1 MRRTTGHRVAPA
13 LPGSPAEPSRLPAQV
28 DNRTAALEAELERLS
43 TASQRLAAENERLK
57 LQEADRAHEM
67 TVIRAGLQR
76 ATSAA
81 ESSRERAESD
91 KAMIRRL
98 EAELRTA
105 LIRAQTAVSST
116 PLSTPLSPAASAGA
130 TDPPLSPWSPAP
142 HADMVNELRLL
153 RSEMEDAKRARQSMP
168 DAAALPAPGTSAA
181 PAAAKEL
188 DTAKELEAV
197 KLQAEL
203 TRLQAEV
210 RDLHQEKQE
219 IRRQV
224 VKEMGEDWD
233 ALSDVI
239 RSTLLEKT
247 VSSPSAKKALDAA
260 AAEAEAAAVDETKEA
275 DKAGSGRRQQEADAA
290 EAEDG
295 GEANE
300 SGFSRDWSGEDGVA
314 SLELHKLISRVL
326 VAPAGRHSH
335 LTLIRTLAADE
346 NGRDA
351 VLSVSALLTHLA
363 RWRIQAYTLR
373 AAVAARR
380 LSREADR
387 PAVGRHGPAEQERGS
402 DGPSDAIQGEL
413 AAACTLSHAHR
424 TQAHH
429 AHTHTHNNHACDA
442 VRRRGWHLHAH
453 LYAIGLEPWAQTF
466 DLIFDGFCLTDGG
479 LDAFFGG
486 LENLVG
492 PPNPNLEEQLEREHT
507 AMADSTM
514 LFRTTNYGIDTRSD
528 LEFYC
533 APPHRRLH
541 PPPSQLAR
549 TA

>member
-1 MRRTTGHRVAPA
+1 MATSADALFEKETGIRVMRRTSGHRVAPA
-13 LPGSPAEPSRLPAQV
+13 LPGSPAEPSRLPAQL

-105 LIRAQTAVSST
+105 LIRAQTAASST

-153 RSEMEDAKRARQSMP
+153 RSEMEDAKRARQSALMP
-168 DAAALPAPGTSAA
+168 DAAALPAPETSAA

-188 DTAKELEAV
+188 DAAKELEAV

-219 IRRQV
+219 VRRQV
-224 VKEMGEDWD
+224 VREMGEDWD

-260 AAEAEAAAVDETKEA
+260 AAAAAAEAAAADETKEA
-275 DKAGSGRRQQEADAA
+275 DEAGGGRRQQEADAA
-290 EAEDG
+290 EAENG

-300 SGFSRDWSGEDGVA
+300 SGFSRDWSGEDWVA

-326 VAPAGRHSH
+326 VAPAGSHSH
-335 LTLIRTLAADE
+335 LTFIRTLAADE

-351 VLSVSALLTHLA
+351 VLSVRALLTHLA

-424 TQAHH
+424 THTPR
-429 AHTHTHNNHACDA
+429 AHT
-442 VRRRGWHLHAH
+442 
-453 LYAIGLEPWAQTF
+453 Q
-466 DLIFDGFCLTDGG
+466 
-479 LDAFFGG
+479 
-486 LENLVG
+486 
-492 PPNPNLEEQLEREHT
+492 
-507 AMADSTM
+507 
-514 LFRTTNYGIDTRSD
+514 
-528 LEFYC
+528 
-533 APPHRRLH
+533 
-541 PPPSQLAR
+541 
-549 TA
+549 

>member
-1 MRRTTGHRVAPA
+1 MRRTSGHRVAPA

-105 LIRAQTAVSST
+105 LIRAQPAVSST

-130 TDPPLSPWSPAP
+130 TEPPLSPWSPAP

-153 RSEMEDAKRARQSMP
+153 RSEMEDAKRARQSALMP

-188 DTAKELEAV
+188 DAAKELEAV

-219 IRRQV
+219 VRRQV
-224 VKEMGEDWD
+224 VREMGEDWD

-260 AAEAEAAAVDETKEA
+260 AAAAAEAAAADETKEA
-275 DKAGSGRRQQEADAA
+275 DKAGGGRRQQEADAA
-290 EAEDG
+290 EAENG

-300 SGFSRDWSGEDGVA
+300 SGFSRDWSGEDWVA

-326 VAPAGRHSH
+326 VAPAGSHSH
-335 LTLIRTLAADE
+335 LTFIRTLAADE

-351 VLSVSALLTHLA
+351 VLSVRALLSHLA
-363 RWRIQAYTLR
+363 RWRI
-373 AAVAARR
+373 
-380 LSREADR
+380 
-387 PAVGRHGPAEQERGS
+387 
-402 DGPSDAIQGEL
+402 
-413 AAACTLSHAHR
+413 
-424 TQAHH
+424 
-429 AHTHTHNNHACDA
+429 
-442 VRRRGWHLHAH
+442 
-453 LYAIGLEPWAQTF
+453 
-466 DLIFDGFCLTDGG
+466 
-479 LDAFFGG
+479 
-486 LENLVG
+486 
-492 PPNPNLEEQLEREHT
+492 
-507 AMADSTM
+507 
-514 LFRTTNYGIDTRSD
+514 
-528 LEFYC
+528 
-533 APPHRRLH
+533 
-541 PPPSQLAR
+541 
-549 TA
+549 

>member
-1 MRRTTGHRVAPA
+1 MRRTSGHRVAPA
-13 LPGSPAEPSRLPAQV
+13 LPGSPVEPSRLPAQV

-105 LIRAQTAVSST
+105 LIRAQTSST

-130 TDPPLSPWSPAP
+130 TDPPMSPWSPAP

-168 DAAALPAPGTSAA
+168 DAAALPAPGTSKA

-188 DTAKELEAV
+188 DAAKELEAV

-219 IRRQV
+219 VRRQV
-224 VKEMGEDWD
+224 VREMGEDWD

-260 AAEAEAAAVDETKEA
+260 AAEAAAADETKEA
-275 DKAGSGRRQQEADAA
+275 DKAGGGRRQQEADAA

-295 GEANE
+295 GEADE
-300 SGFSRDWSGEDGVA
+300 SGFSRDWSGEDWVA
-314 SLELHKLISRVL
+314 SLELHNLISRVL

-335 LTLIRTLAADE
+335 LTFIRTLAADE

-373 AAVAARR
+373 AAVTARR

-387 PAVGRHGPAEQERGS
+387 PAVGRHGPAE
-402 DGPSDAIQGEL
+402 
-413 AAACTLSHAHR
+413 
-424 TQAHH
+424 
-429 AHTHTHNNHACDA
+429 
-442 VRRRGWHLHAH
+442 
-453 LYAIGLEPWAQTF
+453 
-466 DLIFDGFCLTDGG
+466 
-479 LDAFFGG
+479 
-486 LENLVG
+486 
-492 PPNPNLEEQLEREHT
+492 
-507 AMADSTM
+507 
-514 LFRTTNYGIDTRSD
+514 
-528 LEFYC
+528 
-533 APPHRRLH
+533 
-541 PPPSQLAR
+541 
-549 TA
+549 

>member
-1 MRRTTGHRVAPA
+1 MATSADALFEKETGIRVMRRTSGHRVAPA
-13 LPGSPAEPSRLPAQV
+13 LPGSPVEPSRLPAQV

-105 LIRAQTAVSST
+105 LIRAQTAASST

-153 RSEMEDAKRARQSMP
+153 RSEMEDAKRARQSALMP
-168 DAAALPAPGTSAA
+168 DAAALPAPGTSKA

-188 DTAKELEAV
+188 DAAKELEAV

-219 IRRQV
+219 VRRQV
-224 VKEMGEDWD
+224 VREMGEDWD

-260 AAEAEAAAVDETKEA
+260 AAEAAAADETKEA
-275 DKAGSGRRQQEADAA
+275 DKAGGGRRQQEADAA

-295 GEANE
+295 GEADE
-300 SGFSRDWSGEDGVA
+300 SGFSRDWSGEDWVA

-335 LTLIRTLAADE
+335 LTFIRTLAADE

-387 PAVGRHGPAEQERGS
+387 RAVGRHGPAEQERGS

-413 AAACTLSHAHR
+413 AAACTLSRAH
-424 TQAHH
+424 
-429 AHTHTHNNHACDA
+429 HTHTPRACTHHNYACDA
-442 VRRRGWHLHAH
+442 VRRRGWHLYAH
-453 LYAIGLEPWAQTF
+453 LYAIGLEPSARTF
-466 DLIFDGFCLTDGG
+466 GS
-479 LDAFFGG
+479 
-486 LENLVG
+486 NL
-492 PPNPNLEEQLEREHT
+492 
-507 AMADSTM
+507 
-514 LFRTTNYGIDTRSD
+514 RSD
-528 LEFYC
+528 MRWLLLG
-533 APPHRRLH
+533 RRR
-541 PPPSQLAR
+541 A
-549 TA
+549 

>member
-105 LIRAQTAVSST
+105 LIRAQTAASST
-116 PLSTPLSPAASAGA
+116 PLSTPLSPPASAGA

-168 DAAALPAPGTSAA
+168 DAAALPAPGTSKA

-188 DTAKELEAV
+188 DAAKELEAV

-219 IRRQV
+219 VRRQV
-224 VKEMGEDWD
+224 VREMGEDWD

-260 AAEAEAAAVDETKEA
+260 AAEAAAADETKEA
-275 DKAGSGRRQQEADAA
+275 DKAGGGRRQQEADAA

-295 GEANE
+295 GEADE
-300 SGFSRDWSGEDGVA
+300 SGFSRDWSGEDWVA

-335 LTLIRTLAADE
+335 LTFIRTLAADE

-373 AAVAARR
+373 AAVTARR

-387 PAVGRHGPAEQERGS
+387 PAVGRHGPAE
-402 DGPSDAIQGEL
+402 
-413 AAACTLSHAHR
+413 
-424 TQAHH
+424 
-429 AHTHTHNNHACDA
+429 
-442 VRRRGWHLHAH
+442 
-453 LYAIGLEPWAQTF
+453 
-466 DLIFDGFCLTDGG
+466 
-479 LDAFFGG
+479 
-486 LENLVG
+486 
-492 PPNPNLEEQLEREHT
+492 
-507 AMADSTM
+507 
-514 LFRTTNYGIDTRSD
+514 
-528 LEFYC
+528 
-533 APPHRRLH
+533 
-541 PPPSQLAR
+541 
-549 TA
+549 

>member
-1 MRRTTGHRVAPA
+1 MI
-13 LPGSPAEPSRLPAQV
+13 
-28 DNRTAALEAELERLS
+28 ERLS

-168 DAAALPAPGTSAA
+168 DAAALPAPGTSKA

-188 DTAKELEAV
+188 DAAKELEAV

-219 IRRQV
+219 VRRQV
-224 VKEMGEDWD
+224 VREMGEDWD

-260 AAEAEAAAVDETKEA
+260 AAEAAAADETKEA
-275 DKAGSGRRQQEADAA
+275 DKAGGGRRQQEADAA

-295 GEANE
+295 GEADE
-300 SGFSRDWSGEDGVA
+300 SGFSRDWSGEDWVA

-335 LTLIRTLAADE
+335 LTFIRTLAADE

-351 VLSVSALLTHLA
+351 ILSVSALLTHLA

-373 AAVAARR
+373 AAVTARR

-387 PAVGRHGPAEQERGS
+387 PAVGRHGPAE
-402 DGPSDAIQGEL
+402 
-413 AAACTLSHAHR
+413 
-424 TQAHH
+424 
-429 AHTHTHNNHACDA
+429 
-442 VRRRGWHLHAH
+442 
-453 LYAIGLEPWAQTF
+453 
-466 DLIFDGFCLTDGG
+466 
-479 LDAFFGG
+479 
-486 LENLVG
+486 
-492 PPNPNLEEQLEREHT
+492 
-507 AMADSTM
+507 
-514 LFRTTNYGIDTRSD
+514 
-528 LEFYC
+528 
-533 APPHRRLH
+533 
-541 PPPSQLAR
+541 
-549 TA
+549 